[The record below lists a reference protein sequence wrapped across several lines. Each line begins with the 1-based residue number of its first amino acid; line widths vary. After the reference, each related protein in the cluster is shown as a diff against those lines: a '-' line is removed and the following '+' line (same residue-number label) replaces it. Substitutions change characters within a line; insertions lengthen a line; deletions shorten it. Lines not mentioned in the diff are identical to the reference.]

1 MPLFRVIDA
10 MDAPHGGRILRL
22 RLVEGEP
29 PRVKSFRGATLEAR
43 SPDGDRRNRLEVE
56 GLAVFGGKQSDARF
70 KKTGRIDLH
79 VRATNGDASEP
90 AETTWEVEGP
100 LG

>member
-22 RLVEGEP
+22 RLFEGDTP
-29 PRVKSFRGATLEAR
+29 SVRSLKGATLEAR
-43 SPDGDRRNRLEVE
+43 SADGEQKQRLEVE
-56 GLAVFGGKQSDARF
+56 GLAVFGGKVSDARF
-70 KKTGRIDLH
+70 KKTGRVDVH
-79 VRATNGDASEP
+79 VRSLEGESTEMPGS
-90 AETTWEVEGP
+90 TWEVEGP